1 MPMRFSGIASLAT
14 AVTLTT
20 GLLVLLAVDT
30 DPGQGAQ
37 THAAAI
43 VVSAEEP
50 GSPVR
55 VTDMPVTDEGPQRTS
70 SYSMVGVTWRG
81 ADPELRVRA
90 RGAEGWGEW
99 LSPEVLDDGPDGGE
113 TSSLRATQP
122 LWVGPS
128 DGVQIDASGEGYR
141 DLELVL
147 IDPGVLSSDRTA
159 GRTDVSARAVAPES
173 DRAPRPWLL
182 SRQKWGA
189 DPSLRNGSPRYNA
202 GLRQVHIHHTAT
214 GNTYSR
220 ADVPGL
226 LRGMYSYHT
235 QTLGWSDIGY
245 NFLVDKFGRAWVGRA
260 GGVSRLVRGAHTL
273 GFNHSSVGIAV
284 IGDFERG
291 RPSQKALTKVV
302 RLAAWK
308 LDRHRRDA
316 QGRVV
321 VTSEGSDRYAAGRSV
336 RLFVIT
342 GHRATNETACPGE
355 RLHQALPAIRRRAQ
369 QRIDRY

>member
-1 MPMRFSGIASLAT
+1 MRLSGTASLAT

-20 GLLVLLAVDT
+20 GLLALPTYVA
-30 DPGQGAQ
+30 DPGTGVVSY
-37 THAAAI
+37 AAAT
-43 VVSAEEP
+43 VVSRAEP

-55 VTDMPVTDEGPQRTS
+55 VTEVPVTDAGPQRTS
-70 SYSMVGVTWRG
+70 TYSMVGVTWRG

-147 IDPGVLSSDRTA
+147 IDPGVLASDRTA
-159 GRTDVSARAVAPES
+159 GRTDAAARGVAPES
-173 DRAPRPWLL
+173 ERAPRPWLL

-220 ADVPGL
+220 ADVPGI

-235 QTLGWSDIGY
+235 QTLGWSDLGY

-284 IGDFERG
+284 IGNFERG

-321 VTSEGSDRYAAGRSV
+321 VTSEGSDRFAAGRSV

>member
-1 MPMRFSGIASLAT
+1 
-14 AVTLTT
+14 
-20 GLLVLLAVDT
+20 
-30 DPGQGAQ
+30 
-37 THAAAI
+37 
-43 VVSAEEP
+43 
-50 GSPVR
+50 
-55 VTDMPVTDEGPQRTS
+55 
-70 SYSMVGVTWRG
+70 
-81 ADPELRVRA
+81 
-90 RGAEGWGEW
+90 
-99 LSPEVLDDGPDGGE
+99 VLDDGPDGGE
-113 TSSLRATQP
+113 TSQARATQP

-128 DGVQIDASGEGYR
+128 DGVQVDANGEGYR
-141 DLELVL
+141 DLEVVL
-147 IDPGVLSSDRTA
+147 IDPGVLASDRRA
-159 GRTDVSARAVAPES
+159 GRAPDATARAVAPES
-173 DRAPRPWLL
+173 ERAPRPWLL
-182 SRQKWGA
+182 SRQRWAA
-189 DPSLRNGSPRYNA
+189 DPSWRNGAPRYNA

-220 ADVPGL
+220 ADVPAL

-260 GGVSRLVRGAHTL
+260 GGVSKLVRGAHTL

-284 IGDFERG
+284 IGSFDRG

-308 LDRHRRDA
+308 LDRQRRDA

-336 RLFVIT
+336 RLYVIT

>member
-1 MPMRFSGIASLAT
+1 M
-14 AVTLTT
+14 TT
-20 GLLVLLAVDT
+20 GLLALSADVM
-30 DPGQGAQ
+30 DPGQGVVS
-37 THAAAI
+37 HAAAP
-43 VVSAEEP
+43 VGSAEEP

-55 VTDMPVTDEGPQRTS
+55 VTEVPVTDAGPQGTS

-147 IDPGVLSSDRTA
+147 IDPGVLTSDRTA
-159 GRTDVSARAVAPES
+159 GRTDVSARGVAPES
-173 DRAPRPWLL
+173 DRALRPWLL
-182 SRQKWGA
+182 SRTKWGA

-220 ADVPGL
+220 ADVPGI

-284 IGDFERG
+284 IGNFERG

-355 RLHQALPAIRRRAQ
+355 RLYQALPAIRRRAQ